1 MVKIN
6 PDEPMIVIVGDD
18 DVPDEEASDCSE
30 GDVEFEESPRPKIK
44 FNDTKEAR

>member
-1 MVKIN
+1 MVNIN
-6 PDEPMIVIVGDD
+6 PDEPMIVIAGDD

-30 GDVEFEESPRPKIK
+30 GDVEESPRPKIK